1 METNDRS
8 LAAAVLS
15 DLLKYS
21 AIIAGTF
28 ILVFALSQWLFP
40 GAVLI
45 SQAIMVFCVWLL
57 SLYLVK
63 KGVKSALANNAE
75 LIVESELSKQADTDT
90 FALDAFIAEEISGL
104 NDEIDQSREL
114 VSNAAVNLNSSF
126 NKLSQLSESQQSLIR
141 DVLQNNNNQQD
152 EDAVSIKVI
161 CDEVS
166 EIIEFFVQLFVD
178 VSKQGVLI
186 VHRIDDMIDHMSEI
200 FSSLDSVREIS
211 ERTKLL
217 ALNAAIEAARAGE
230 AGRGFAV
237 VADEVRN
244 LSANSTEFSN
254 KIEKQMQK
262 TRNTISEA
270 RDIIFNLAARDM
282 NTNVEAKQ
290 KANRLMQKISSM
302 EEGYSHA
309 LLDASKLTDEMNQS
323 VATAVRCLQFE
334 DMVTQLLDYVKTKQN
349 KLSVLVEKTSCLQP
363 IDETEQEQIRSLVN
377 DYRASASKAVS
388 QRGLEEGEVDLF

>member
-1 METNDRS
+1 MENNERS
-8 LAAAVLS
+8 LAAVVLS
-15 DLLKYS
+15 DLFKYS
-21 AIIAGTF
+21 AFIAGTLF
-28 ILVFALSQWLFP
+28 LVFVVSQWFSP
-40 GAVLI
+40 DVVLI
-45 SQAIMVFCVWLL
+45 GQTSMVFGAWLL
-57 SLYLVK
+57 SLILVK
-63 KGVKSALANNAE
+63 NGAKPVLVDRLDSSVEFE
-75 LIVESELSKQADTDT
+75 LTHLVAGDS
-90 FALDAFIAEEISGL
+90 FALDEFVAKEISGL

-126 NKLSQLSESQQSLIR
+126 NQLSELSESQQSLIR
-141 DVLQNNNNQQD
+141 DVLQNNSNEDD

-186 VHRIDDMIDHMSEI
+186 VHRIDDMIDHMGEI

-262 TRNTISEA
+262 TRSTISEA
-270 RDIIFNLAARDM
+270 REIIFNLAARDM

-349 KLSVLVEKTSCLQP
+349 KLSVLVEKASCFQSQ
-363 IDETEQEQIRSLVN
+363 DEDEQEEMRILVEE
-377 DYRASASKAVS
+377 YQASASKAVS

>member
-8 LAAAVLS
+8 LAAAVFS
-15 DLLKYS
+15 DLFKFS
-21 AIIAGTF
+21 TIIAGTF
-28 ILVFALSQWLFP
+28 VLVFALSQWLFP
-40 GAVLI
+40 SAILI

-63 KGVKSALANNAE
+63 KGARYVLANNTA
-75 LIVESELSKQADTDT
+75 LLVESELSNQVDTDT
-90 FALDAFIAEEISGL
+90 FALDAFVADEISGL

-114 VSNAAVNLNSSF
+114 VSNAAVNLNNSF

-141 DVLQNNNNQQD
+141 DVLQNNSNQED
-152 EDAVSIKVI
+152 EDVVSIKVI

-349 KLSVLVEKTSCLQP
+349 KLSVLVEKTSCIQS
-363 IDETEQEQIRSLVN
+363 IDETKQEQIRSLVN

>member
-1 METNDRS
+1 METNGRS
-8 LAAAVLS
+8 LATAVFS
-15 DLLKYS
+15 DLFKYS
-21 AIIAGTF
+21 AIIASTF
-28 ILVFALSQWLFP
+28 VLVFVISQWISPDVVLLSQ
-40 GAVLI
+40 A
-45 SQAIMVFCVWLL
+45 SMVFCVWLL
-57 SLYLVK
+57 TLILVK
-63 KGVKSALANNAE
+63 KGAKSALAEDKDISNE
-75 LIVESELSKQADTDT
+75 FELSHPTAAEA
-90 FALDAFIAEEISGL
+90 FALDEFVAKEICSL
-104 NDEIDQSREL
+104 SDEIDQSKDL
-114 VSNAAVNLNSSF
+114 VSNATVNLNSSF
-126 NKLSQLSESQQSLIR
+126 NQLSQLSESQQSLIKS
-141 DVLQNNNNQQD
+141 VLESNNNQDD
-152 EDAVSIKVI
+152 EEAVTIKVI

-254 KIEKQMQK
+254 KIENQMQK

-290 KANRLMQKISSM
+290 KANRLMQKISGM

-309 LLDASKLTDEMNQS
+309 LLDASKLTDEMNRS

-349 KLSVLVEKTSCLQP
+349 KLSVLVEKTSCVQP
-363 IDETEQEQIRSLVN
+363 KDEAGQEQIRNLVN
-377 DYRASASKAVS
+377 DYRESASKAVS
-388 QRGLEEGEVDLF
+388 QRGLEEGGVDLF

>member
-1 METNDRS
+1 
-8 LAAAVLS
+8 
-15 DLLKYS
+15 
-21 AIIAGTF
+21 
-28 ILVFALSQWLFP
+28 
-40 GAVLI
+40 
-45 SQAIMVFCVWLL
+45 MVFCVWLL

-63 KGVKSALANNAE
+63 KGAKSVLANNTE
-75 LIVESELSKQADTDT
+75 LLVESELSNQVDTDT
-90 FALDAFIAEEISGL
+90 FALDAFVAEEISGL

-114 VSNAAVNLNSSF
+114 VSNAAVNLNNSF

-141 DVLQNNNNQQD
+141 DVLQNNSNQED
-152 EDAVSIKVI
+152 EDVVSIKVI

-349 KLSVLVEKTSCLQP
+349 KLSVLVEKTSCIQS
-363 IDETEQEQIRSLVN
+363 IDETKQEQIRSLVN

>member
-8 LAAAVLS
+8 LAAAVFS
-15 DLLKYS
+15 DLFKFS
-21 AIIAGTF
+21 TIIAGTF
-28 ILVFALSQWLFP
+28 VLVFALSQWLFP

-63 KGVKSALANNAE
+63 KGAKSVLANNTE
-75 LIVESELSKQADTDT
+75 LLVESELSNQVDTDT
-90 FALDAFIAEEISGL
+90 FALDAFVAEEISGL

-114 VSNAAVNLNSSF
+114 VSNAAVNLNNSF

-141 DVLQNNNNQQD
+141 DVLQNNSNQED
-152 EDAVSIKVI
+152 EDVVSIKVI

-349 KLSVLVEKTSCLQP
+349 KLSVLVEKTSCIQS
-363 IDETEQEQIRSLVN
+363 IDETKQEQIRSLVN